1 MVIVA
6 AIPIAVNILVIVFLF
21 LRKLPPVITP
31 TNTAMF
37 FIESDRVFSA
47 DVILAINALFQ
58 KAINCCHS
66 LTSFSNILL
75 RLQDISS
82 LHLCGTSSDILFSY
96 HLSAVQHAQT
106 SKENRFPDDT

>member
-6 AIPIAVNILVIVFLF
+6 AIPIAVNILVIVFL
-21 LRKLPPVITP
+21 LRKLPPIVASA
-31 TNTAMF
+31 NAAMF

-82 LHLCGTSSDILFSY
+82 LHLCGTSSDILFFIS
-96 HLSAVQHAQT
+96 SV
-106 SKENRFPDDT
+106 SSSICPNIKRE